1 MKTLK
6 VDLGVNSYDILIG
19 KGLIDEIGSYINSE
33 GGKVFIITDSNVAPL
48 YLDRVSNSVKSRGYS
63 VASIILNAGESTKVF
78 STMPRIFSS
87 MLAFKITR
95 SDLVITLGGG
105 VVGDLGGFVAATYL
119 RGIDFVQVPTSLLA
133 QVDSSVGGKV
143 AVDLPEGK
151 NLVGAFYQPKKV
163 IIDTDTLKTLTDKYY
178 KDGMAEVI
186 KYGCIKDNKL
196 FEKLEKIQSRD
207 ELFDNI
213 DDIVYTCCDIK
224 RKVVEVDEKDTGE
237 RILLNFGHTYGHAV
251 EKAYNFSGYSHGEAV
266 AIGMYYITCI
276 SVRLG
281 QTEKGTAERIKKILI
296 NYGLPF
302 ECEMN
307 ESSLINLIGNDKK
320 NFGNTLKV
328 VLLEKIGKA
337 VEYSTDGGYFLK

>member
-1 MKTLK
+1 MKTLE

-19 KGLIDEIGSYINSE
+19 KGLIDEIGLHINSV

-48 YLDRVSNSVKSRGYS
+48 YLDRVSNSIKRRGFS

-105 VVGDLGGFVAATYL
+105 VIGDLGGFVAATYL
-119 RGIDFVQVPTSLLA
+119 RGVDFVQVPTSLLA

-143 AVDLPEGK
+143 AIDLPEGK

-163 IIDTDTLKTLTDKYY
+163 IIDTDTLKTLTNKFY

-186 KYGCIKDNKL
+186 KYGCIKDKKL
-196 FEKLEKIQSRD
+196 FEKLEKIHSRE

-213 DDIVYTCCDIK
+213 DDIVYTCCNIK
-224 RKVVEVDEKDTGE
+224 RKVVEADEKDTGE

-276 SVRLG
+276 SEKLG
-281 QTEKGTAERIKKILI
+281 QTEKGTAERIKNILV

-302 ECEMN
+302 ECELN
-307 ESSLINLIGNDKK
+307 ENSLLNLIGNDKK

-337 VEYSTDGGYFLK
+337 AEYSTDGGYFLK

>member
-1 MKTLK
+1 MKTLE

-19 KGLIDEIGSYINSE
+19 KGLIDEIGLHINSV

-48 YLDRVSNSVKSRGYS
+48 YLDRVSNSIKKRGFS
-63 VASIILNAGESTKVF
+63 VASIVLNAGESTKVF
-78 STMPRIFSS
+78 NTMPRIFSS

-119 RGIDFVQVPTSLLA
+119 RGVDFVQVPTSLLA

-186 KYGCIKDNKL
+186 KYGCIKDKNL
-196 FEKLEKIQSRD
+196 FEKLENIQSRE

-213 DDIVYTCCDIK
+213 DDIVYTCCNIK

-276 SVRLG
+276 SERLG
-281 QTEKGTAERIKKILI
+281 QTEKGTAERIKNILV

-302 ECEMN
+302 ECELT

>member
-1 MKTLK
+1 MKTLE

-19 KGLIDEIGSYINSE
+19 KGLIDEIGLHINSV

-48 YLDRVSNSVKSRGYS
+48 YLDRVSNSIKKRGFS
-63 VASIILNAGESTKVF
+63 VASIVLNAGESTKVF

-105 VVGDLGGFVAATYL
+105 VVGDLGGFVAATFL
-119 RGIDFVQVPTSLLA
+119 RGVDFVQVPTSLLA

-186 KYGCIKDNKL
+186 KYGCIKDKEL
-196 FEKLEKIQSRD
+196 FEKLEKIQSRE

-213 DDIVYTCCDIK
+213 DDIVYTCCNIK

-276 SVRLG
+276 SERLG
-281 QTEKGTAERIKKILI
+281 QTEKGTAERIKNILV

-302 ECEMN
+302 ECELTG
-307 ESSLINLIGNDKK
+307 SSLINLIGNDKK